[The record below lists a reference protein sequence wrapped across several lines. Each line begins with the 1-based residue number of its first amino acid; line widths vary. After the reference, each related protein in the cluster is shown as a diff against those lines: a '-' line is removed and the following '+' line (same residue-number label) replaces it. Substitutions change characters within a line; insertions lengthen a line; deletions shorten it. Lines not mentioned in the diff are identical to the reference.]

1 MPEIWVPYGET
12 EILVTIQ
19 AENLQDV
26 FDSKAEGGPS
36 EVPELPQRATV
47 YVLDRCSPTIEFLN
61 KAADKILKAEGNV
74 RTQEPEILQKKVPS
88 LKERI
93 SRMEPVAK
101 VNEDGRVSFVREKEE
116 SALLVSTVLP
126 DSVFGILE
134 PRVHA
139 SLELVEGG
147 PAFVHKE
154 WSELPQT
161 PLQFNENYRRAVD
174 LWSQIGFGVVGLI
187 PSSGH
192 ISKMLGEREIEDV
205 GSYIKPTLASEVR
218 AAIISLGGSG
228 YDDDLTRACRHVWN
242 AVACTK
248 EGGSIAMISEC
259 SNGLGSKA
267 MEMYV
272 TGRIRQ
278 EQIKRMKY
286 IHGIESVYLFN
297 ELKERYDVFLLSGL
311 PDVYVR
317 KRLGVNSVISS
328 KEAVNRLIGR
338 MQRSGKLSVVVRA
351 SELYLKPA
359 QP

>member
-12 EILVTIQ
+12 ETLVTVQ

-26 FDSKAEGGPS
+26 FDSSAEGSLG
-36 EVPELPQRATV
+36 EVPELQHRATI

-61 KAADKILKAEGNV
+61 KVAEKILKAEGSV
-74 RTQEPEILQKKVPS
+74 KTQDPEILQKKVPS

-93 SRMEPVAK
+93 SRMEPLAK
-101 VNEDGRVSFVREKEE
+101 VNEDGSVSFVREKED
-116 SALLVSTVLP
+116 SALLISTVLP

-134 PRVHA
+134 PRVNA
-139 SLELVEGG
+139 SLELVDGG
-147 PAFVHKE
+147 PAFVLKE
-154 WSELPQT
+154 CSELPQT
-161 PLQFNENYRRAVD
+161 PLHVNENYRRAVD
-174 LWSQIGFGVVGLI
+174 LWSKIGFGVVGLI

-192 ISKMLGEREIEDV
+192 ASKMLDEREIENV
-205 GSYIKPTLASEVR
+205 ESYIKPTLASQVR
-218 AAIISLGGSG
+218 AMIISIGGSG

-248 EGGSIAMISEC
+248 EGGSIVIISEC

-272 TGRIRQ
+272 TGRIRK
-278 EQIKRMKY
+278 EQIQRMKY
-286 IHGIESVYLFN
+286 IDGIESVYLLN
-297 ELKERYDVFLLSGL
+297 ELKEKYDVFLLSGL

-317 KRLGVNSVISS
+317 KRLGINSVVSS
-328 KEAVNRLIGR
+328 KEAVNRLIGK
-338 MQRSGKLSVVVRA
+338 MQRSGKLSIVVRA

-359 QP
+359 